1 MKCCLIPG
9 TMLLLLGC
17 THTDSFVNSPP
28 VVGPHSAGN
37 DVQLTFNIEQD
48 YWPTWTQDGHGI
60 LYSFVAPGS
69 KARHRCVG
77 LLPAAGGTRIWELCD
92 NRATQGDSVSSFS
105 AYALASDG
113 RLLYAAA
120 VSDSTVGGHTPS
132 ANTLWLADT
141 AAPFQRTALLSL
153 PIILAGVSYSW
164 LSDIAWTGPASFIA
178 LVQDFSISEEPQPP
192 CDFVQDSIFMRGGAV
207 VAGTITAGHADLQL
221 ISGTTGA
228 TGYSLAED
236 GTSVVFTTWNDP
248 HLFKVPVSGGPVTP
262 LSPVL
267 GGPGTQILGVSCKG
281 STCLVASDA
290 VTLIDLPGD
299 APATCAVVN
308 SGAKDLYAVSIG
320 TGSSQ
325 RIATA
330 AEIIALPKISPESG
344 DAVIQVGGS
353 LGHLQT
359 IRAPSNADLH
369 LLRAVVP

>member
-60 LYSFVAPGS
+60 LYSFVAPGTGS
-69 KARHRCVG
+69 TPLCRASSGSRRHTDLGIVRQPGDTGRFCQQLFGLRARERWPFAVRRRGVG
-77 LLPAAGGTRIWELCD
+77 QHCW
-92 NRATQGDSVSSFS
+92 RA
-105 AYALASDG
+105 Y
-113 RLLYAAA
+113 
-120 VSDSTVGGHTPS
+120 PS

-262 LSPVL
+262 LSRSWVDR
-267 GGPGTQILGVSCKG
+267 GRRSWGYRVK
-281 STCLVASDA
+281 DR
-290 VTLIDLPGD
+290 
-299 APATCAVVN
+299 PAWSRVM
-308 SGAKDLYAVSIG
+308 
-320 TGSSQ
+320 Q
-325 RIATA
+325 
-330 AEIIALPKISPESG
+330 
-344 DAVIQVGGS
+344 
-353 LGHLQT
+353 
-359 IRAPSNADLH
+359 
-369 LLRAVVP
+369 LR